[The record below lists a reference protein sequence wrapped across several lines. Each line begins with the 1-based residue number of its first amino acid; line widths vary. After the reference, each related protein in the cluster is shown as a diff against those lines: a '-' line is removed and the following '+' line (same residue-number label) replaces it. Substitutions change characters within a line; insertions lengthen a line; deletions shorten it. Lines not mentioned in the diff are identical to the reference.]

1 MASFPK
7 RYGVTHIAFVAGVGL
22 AGSAVVVAAT
32 VWPAAG
38 LRAWA
43 ADGELL
49 AALCLCATARLL
61 AVRVF
66 ERLRIALDSTFYV
79 AALFV
84 FGTVPAAWLALLVL
98 SVDAWV
104 RSLRRSGPAP
114 VGEVP
119 WRFVL
124 AHNVHAGGLP
134 ALMLLAL
141 AAAFQ
146 IDAMHPHSDGAI
158 AWLVPTFSLIFLV
171 GHYAV
176 AGGGH
181 WFQGTPP
188 RELWTTFL
196 PRVLIAELSLLP
208 LGLAMV
214 LGYRYRGVEYF
225 LLLGCSGLL
234 FNAIF
239 RRSRIASE
247 KLHHRV
253 RELSTLNRVAKI
265 ISGSL
270 ERRALLKNI
279 STETLKLVGHGS
291 RFMIGLITDKGQN
304 VAYELY
310 DERGELY
317 HRVEA
322 PVEEGLSGF
331 VMARRA
337 PLLLGDVQREYDRYA
352 KSQRYNDPR
361 FHSWLGVPLVTYD
374 EVIGVMSV
382 QCEERHAYSRDH
394 VRVLTSI
401 ADQAAVAI
409 ENTRLYELAT
419 VDGLTGLL
427 VRRHFEQRLSEEW
440 GRAQRYDNPFA
451 LGLFDLDNFKD
462 LNDTYGHQAG
472 DQVLRAAASVVR
484 SNMRA
489 ADLAG
494 RYGGEEF
501 AFLLPRT
508 RLEEA
513 RSMAERIRADLE
525 AMAVEVGGRRLQIT
539 ASIGVAAHPESGAA
553 DVEALIARADTALY
567 QAKGDGKN
575 RVATA
580 PSAALAGPHA
590 AAQGRV

>member
-1 MASFPK
+1 MASFPRK
-7 RYGVTHIAFVAGVGL
+7 YGVTHILFVAGVGL
-22 AGSAVVVAAT
+22 SGWAALVAAT
-32 VWPAAG
+32 VWPPAA
-38 LRAWA
+38 LREWT

-84 FGTVPAAWLALLVL
+84 FGAVPAAWLALLVL
-98 SVDAWV
+98 TVDGLV

-124 AHNVHAGGLP
+124 AHLAHAGGLP

-141 AAAFQ
+141 GAAFQ
-146 IDAMHPHSDGAI
+146 IDTLHPHSDRLI
-158 AWLVPTFSLIFLV
+158 TWLMPSFSLTFLV
-171 GHYAV
+171 AHYAV
-176 AGGGH
+176 AGGGQG
-181 WFQGTPP
+181 FQGTAP

-214 LGYRYRGVEYF
+214 LGYGYRGLEYF

-253 RELSTLNRVAKI
+253 QELSTLNRVAKI

-270 ERRALLKNI
+270 ERRMLLKNI

-291 RFMIGLITDKGQN
+291 RFMIGLINDQRDN
-304 VAYELY
+304 AAYELY

-322 PVEEGLSGF
+322 PVDEGLSGWI
-331 VMARRA
+331 MARRT
-337 PLLLGDVQREYDRYA
+337 PLLLGDVQREYALYA
-352 KSQRYNDPR
+352 KTQRYNDPR
-361 FHSWLGVPLVTYD
+361 FHSWLGVPLVTYN

-409 ENTRLYELAT
+409 ENARLYELAT

-427 VRRHFEQRLSEEW
+427 VRRHFDQRLSEEW
-440 GRAQRYDNPFA
+440 SRAQRYDNPFA
-451 LGLFDLDNFKD
+451 LGLFDLDDFKT
-462 LNDTYGHQAG
+462 LNDTHGHQAG
-472 DQVLRAAASVVR
+472 DQVLRAAAGVVR
-484 SNMRA
+484 NNMRT

-508 RLEEA
+508 RVDEA
-513 RSMAERIRADLE
+513 RSMAERIRADVA
-525 AMAVEVGGRRLQIT
+525 AMVVEVGGRRLHIT
-539 ASIGVAAHPESGAA
+539 ASTGVAGHPESGASDIETLVA
-553 DVEALIARADTALY
+553 RTDEALY
-567 QAKGDGKN
+567 EAKRSGKN
-575 RVATA
+575 RVVMA
-580 PSAALAGPHA
+580 PSGDHPTPQVAAH
-590 AAQGRV
+590 GRA